1 MKEQSF
7 FIQHRSYIHKKL
19 TIPHI
24 INIVRYWCICQ
35 EIMKFIFFLDFRGP
49 PHSQTSILNKLWN
62 SINSFI
68 IQANFDYQWTF
79 VPMNFNDFTVTESD
93 LVNLYKIL
101 SLPARL
107 VYGHDIEWF
116 SCTRRVMYDNNHGN
130 VQQVF
135 PVSTPNDQKH
145 KIKIQS
151 VKLNHSVLSTILLW
165 QS

>member
-1 MKEQSF
+1 
-7 FIQHRSYIHKKL
+7 
-19 TIPHI
+19 
-24 INIVRYWCICQ
+24 
-35 EIMKFIFFLDFRGP
+35 
-49 PHSQTSILNKLWN
+49 
-62 SINSFI
+62 
-68 IQANFDYQWTF
+68 
-79 VPMNFNDFTVTESD
+79 MNFNDFTVTESD

-145 KIKIQS
+145 KS